1 MREINKTTFILLSLL
16 LLSAS
21 VILTAQTW
29 FSFEMNIDDDAVQ
42 LQSFDGFSAFAFAAP
57 IFGVIGTAIVLVPLS
72 SRKAARPLLASAGS
86 FAMLLLVLLALALA
100 GQDFSGLA
108 SELETATGIA
118 QAHGLQGA
126 KVSLMWSAFAAPVVL
141 FLLAAFL
148 WAGFSISSGWSE
160 RKPTSKGKKT
170 ALNDSIGLW
179 DSQR

>member
-1 MREINKTTFILLSLL
+1 MKSVNKSTFILLSLL
-16 LLSAS
+16 LLGTS

-29 FSFEMNIDDDAVQ
+29 FSFEMNVNDDALQ

-57 IFGVIGTAIVLVPLS
+57 TFGVIGTAIVLVPLS
-72 SRKAARPLLASAGS
+72 SRRAARPLLASAGF
-86 FAMLLLVLLALALA
+86 FAFLLLMLLATALA

-126 KVSLMWSAFAAPVVL
+126 KVSLLWPAFATPFVL
-141 FLLAAFL
+141 SLLSAFL
-148 WAGFSISSGWSE
+148 WAGFFISNYWAE
-160 RKPTSKGKKT
+160 RKPTLKTKKL
-170 ALNDSIGLW
+170 APNDSIGLW